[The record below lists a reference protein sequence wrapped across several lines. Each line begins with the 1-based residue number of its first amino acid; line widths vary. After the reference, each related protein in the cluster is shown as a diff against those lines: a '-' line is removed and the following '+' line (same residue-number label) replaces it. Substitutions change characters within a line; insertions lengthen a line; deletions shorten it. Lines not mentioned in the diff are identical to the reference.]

1 MTLTCGEPAG
11 SQNHFFLSDI
21 VLYFCRTFF
30 ERGLKRFSEYI
41 IPFSSYSNGLHEF
54 EFELVDAFFDHF
66 PESEIQKADVLVNV
80 EMVKQERQLEFNF
93 ILDGYVNL
101 PCDRCLEEYEQP
113 VSGEFN
119 LYGKFGHG
127 NNDDEFDVVWLP
139 QEAYQ
144 IDLSQYLYEYVV
156 LSLPMRKVHP
166 DSAEGKPG
174 CDPEM
179 LGLLR
184 NLSVK

>member
-1 MTLTCGEPAG
+1 MK
-11 SQNHFFLSDI
+11 SFFYSDI

-54 EFELVDAFFDHF
+54 EFELLDAFFGHY
-66 PESEIQKADVLVNV
+66 PESEIGKADVLVKV
-80 EMVKQERQLEFNF
+80 EMIKAERQLEFVF
-93 ILDGYVNL
+93 ALDGWVML

-113 VSGEFN
+113 IEGEFN
-119 LYGKFGHG
+119 LYGKFGNG

-139 QEAYQ
+139 SDAYQ
-144 IDLSQYLYEYVV
+144 IDLSQYLYEFVV

-166 DSAEGKPG
+166 DKAGGKPG
-174 CDPEM
+174 CDPAM
-179 LGLLR
+179 LDILK